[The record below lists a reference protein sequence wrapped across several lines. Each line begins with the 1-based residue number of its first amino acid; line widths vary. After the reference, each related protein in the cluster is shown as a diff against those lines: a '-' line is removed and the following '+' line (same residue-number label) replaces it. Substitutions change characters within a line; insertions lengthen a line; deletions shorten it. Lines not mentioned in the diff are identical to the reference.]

1 VEKDS
6 SLVDSSMG
14 THVFRART
22 SGNKSHVFFVL
33 ISYCDLFLPLPS
45 LLVILLALDSISIKL
60 LPKYFLNL

>member
-1 VEKDS
+1 
-6 SLVDSSMG
+6 
-14 THVFRART
+14 
-22 SGNKSHVFFVL
+22 L